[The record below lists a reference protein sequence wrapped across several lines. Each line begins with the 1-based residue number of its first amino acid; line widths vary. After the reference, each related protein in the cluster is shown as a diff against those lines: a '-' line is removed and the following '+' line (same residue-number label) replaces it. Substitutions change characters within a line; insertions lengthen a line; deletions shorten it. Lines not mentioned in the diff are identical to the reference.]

1 MRMTMM
7 EAGTAS
13 ILLSNFFFLSP
24 LKAGQSHLTILLPF
38 SPLTATERSENPN
51 AIAMPLKGG
60 VGEKS
65 GAATIA
71 LNHR

>member
-1 MRMTMM
+1 MM
-7 EAGTAS
+7 EAGAAS
-13 ILLSNFFFLSP
+13 IRLPDFFFLPP
-24 LKAGQSHLTILLPF
+24 LKAAQSHLTILLPF

-51 AIAMPLKGG
+51 AIALPLKGG
-60 VGEKS
+60 VGEKG